1 MNKLF
6 KILAGT
12 LIMMSTSCIQKNDT
26 AEYRFRSS
34 IGTDKFEI
42 VEHFMKAMEQKFM
55 SNYQV
60 ANINDAYNSYLANKF
75 LGMSHLEFETKDCE
89 LYNSVIKTELVN
101 DMVKLKYDEVYEKG
115 DQVIT
120 VYESDTSFLVKPPE
134 KSKGEYKDIIEEEGF
149 YMEQIPNPLYEGLDY
164 ANTKDDLIGVIIS
177 AKKYDGLINYES
189 ITKTLALEKVDFE
202 KQYLYRIIVCLEIY
216 LNELKEYGC

>member
-1 MNKLF
+1 M
-6 KILAGT
+6 T
-12 LIMMSTSCIQKNDT
+12 TSCIQKHETEEN
-26 AEYRFRSS
+26 RFKSS
-34 IGTDKFEI
+34 IGIDKFEI

-55 SNYQV
+55 TNYQV
-60 ANINDAYNSYLANKF
+60 TNINDAYNSYLGNKF

-115 DQVIT
+115 DQIIT
-120 VYESDTSFLVKPPE
+120 VYESDTSFLVKPSE
-134 KSKGEYKDIIEEEGF
+134 KSKGEYRDIIEEEGF
-149 YMEQIPNPLYEGLDY
+149 YMKQIPNPLYEGIDY
-164 ANTKDDLIGVIIS
+164 ANTKDDLIDVIIS

-189 ITKTLALEKVDFE
+189 ITTTLALEKVDFE
-202 KQYLYRIIVCLEIY
+202 EQYLYRIIVCLEIY

>member
-6 KILAGT
+6 EILAGV
-12 LIMMSTSCIQKNDT
+12 LILMSTSCIQNHET
-26 AEYRFRSS
+26 EEYRFKSS

-55 SNYQV
+55 TNYQV
-60 ANINDAYNSYLANKF
+60 TNINDAYNSYLANKF
-75 LGMSHLEFETKDCE
+75 LGMSHLEFETRDCE

-120 VYESDTSFLVKPPE
+120 VYESDTSFRVKPPE
-134 KSKGEYKDIIEEEGF
+134 KSKGEYRDIIEEEGF
-149 YMEQIPNPLYEGLDY
+149 YMEQIPNPLYKGLDD
-164 ANTKDDLIGVIIS
+164 ANRKDDLISAIIR
-177 AKKYDGLINYES
+177 ANKFDGLINYES
-189 ITKTLALEKVDFE
+189 ITTAVALEKPDFE
-202 KQYLYRIIVCLEIY
+202 NQYLYRIIVCLEIY